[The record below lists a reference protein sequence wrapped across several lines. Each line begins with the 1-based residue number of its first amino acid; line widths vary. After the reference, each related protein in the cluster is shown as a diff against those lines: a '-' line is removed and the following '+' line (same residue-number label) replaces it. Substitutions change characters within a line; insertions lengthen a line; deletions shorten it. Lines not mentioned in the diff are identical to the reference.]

1 MRRGRR
7 VKSDGALA
15 ATSSHD
21 DADEDGEEGHRTPP
35 KPRMSVRA
43 VEEREETAG
52 LLARIDEI
60 NEEKEKL
67 IGQLKQQQ
75 VAGITDDFDE
85 KPTRILAAGALHG
98 LRSNRL
104 PPSRESSEGQA
115 LRGLSAL
122 ERQQL
127 LELVNRRKSARGAT
141 ASTSAASAS
150 TSASSTSTSS
160 AASTSTA
167 PSTSSATTSAS
178 TTSSGG
184 DTSGGELERE
194 IARDAARDREMA
206 GLRAVLD
213 QVRA

>member
-1 MRRGRR
+1 MLHDPRLQELLLSGRR
-7 VKSDGALA
+7 LGAHEVSARERERLLA
-15 ATSSHD
+15 FAEAH
-21 DADEDGEEGHRTPP
+21 AALEFVHRT
-35 KPRMSVRA
+35 
-43 VEEREETAG
+43 E
-52 LLARIDEI
+52 LA
-60 NEEKEKL
+60 
-67 IGQLKQQQ
+67 
-75 VAGITDDFDE
+75 
-85 KPTRILAAGALHG
+85 
-98 LRSNRL
+98 
-104 PPSRESSEGQA
+104 SSA
-115 LRGLSAL
+115 CSA
-122 ERQQL
+122 
-127 LELVNRRKSARGAT
+127 

-213 QVRA
+213 QARA